1 MEKYNCSREVHVGAL
16 IWYSS
21 VKLVTPKSIRYDLL
35 NGSAFVWPVHDPT
48 MARQV
53 LSRYLQFGTV
63 GRVSIEG

>member
-1 MEKYNCSREVHVGAL
+1 MKEKYNCSREVHVGAL

-48 MARQV
+48 TARQV
-53 LSRYLQFGTV
+53 LGT
-63 GRVSIEG
+63 